1 MTNTSYDLYPFT
13 LMTATIT
20 STPKLTGQA
29 LIDHVDNGDLNGMS
43 KTEQCLT
50 AGYVRDNGK
59 AAYTE
64 FYTELLNAKGTLS
77 IQTDGIGDAAN
88 WYDNLSVTEQELY
101 DAIEERCPE
110 FEKLSADDC
119 DTFMSELEDIGITTA
134 SEFSDAYYGQQDGW
148 HPEAT
153 FAEELMIDRGQ
164 VNEDSPVF
172 FAIDWERVW
181 DHSLS
186 HDFSTIEFDGA
197 TYFFRNN

>member
-13 LMTATIT
+13 LMTATV
-20 STPKLTGQA
+20 SKLTGQA

-110 FEKLSADDC
+110 FEKLSADQC
-119 DTFMSELEDIGITTA
+119 DEFMSELDDIGITTA
-134 SEFSDAYYGQQDGW
+134 EQFNDAYCSTYDGW
-148 HPEAT
+148 HPERE
-153 FAEELMIDRGQ
+153 FAEDFMVQCDQ
-164 VNEDSPVF
+164 VNEDNPVF
-172 FAIDWERVW
+172 FAIDWQRVW
-181 DHSLS
+181 DHCLS
-186 HDFSTIEFDGA
+186 YDFNTIGFDGA